1 MNSKQVACGLG
12 WFGIG
17 LGLVELFAP
26 NAVGRAVGLEGRA
39 GFIRLFGLREIAS
52 GVVILTAEEPDAR
65 LWIRV
70 LGDGL
75 DGALLASGLGKNNP
89 LRQRTLMGTLAVA
102 PIVVLDILYAM
113 KSGDGESSR

>member
-1 MNSKQVACGLG
+1 
-12 WFGIG
+12 
-17 LGLVELFAP
+17 
-26 NAVGRAVGLEGRA
+26 
-39 GFIRLFGLREIAS
+39 
-52 GVVILTAEEPDAR
+52 VILAAEEPDAR

-70 LGDGL
+70 LGDGF

-113 KSGDGESSR
+113 KSGDGKSSP

>member
-26 NAVGRAVGLEGRA
+26 NAVGRAVGLGGRA

-52 GVVILTAEEPDAR
+52 GVVILAAEEPDAR
-65 LWIRV
+65 LWIRGWETV
-70 LGDGL
+70 LM
-75 DGALLASGLGKNNP
+75 ARYSPVVWARTTHCASARSWARSLWRP
-89 LRQRTLMGTLAVA
+89 
-102 PIVVLDILYAM
+102 
-113 KSGDGESSR
+113 SSCSIFCMR